1 MNPRLAAK
9 RPHRAGR
16 AAREPRATSRL
27 ISWERAG
34 VGALG
39 AIVLVALLSGI
50 AHAHPVAAARDSRV
64 AQLPSGAGGAAD
76 WRQWD
81 SFLTNVVK
89 KLATD
94 LPEARR
100 DQLRDLFLDS
110 RYQLVQTVSVNP
122 SDPVPSLF
130 LNTWNQLSPI
140 LNQSLSALSPSV
152 ATQYKGFIKAMDGTA
167 SLTSLGQQ
175 FGLVHVTPDMLRGA
189 SALLGTGGADPLAYV
204 LDVDSG
210 LRSFLGLTGTL
221 GAPRVPPAVEQGLL
235 LPADPRTVRTAPRIR
250 WSWFVAPAFGA
261 EDEFDRLKDW
271 VPAAPEL
278 NDYLSE
284 VRKLLTRAS
293 TAALGKYKLAPPYQP
308 LFRQIVF
315 TAAWQESCWR
325 QFVKKGDKLAPLASA
340 TGDVGLMQVNRHTW
354 RGLYDLN
361 GLSGDIEYN
370 SNAGSEILL
379 YYLSRY
385 AIPKKEDKQAGGQ
398 LARATYSAYNGGPR
412 ALGRY
417 RTASTIPALK
427 KVDEAFWAKFQSV
440 SAGQEL
446 AVKGCY
452 DN

>member
-1 MNPRLAAK
+1 MRTLLA
-9 RPHRAGR
+9 
-16 AAREPRATSRL
+16 
-27 ISWERAG
+27 
-34 VGALG
+34 VGL
-39 AIVLVALLSGI
+39 LVSLLSC
-50 AHAHPVAAARDSRV
+50 VADAQQASAPRESRV
-64 AQLPSGAGGAAD
+64 AQFTLPTGASAD

-81 SFLTNVVK
+81 SFLTDAIK
-89 KLATD
+89 KLASD
-94 LPEARR
+94 LPQSRR
-100 DQLRDLFLDS
+100 DQLGDVFLDS
-110 RYQLVQTVSVNP
+110 RYQLVQALSVNP

-130 LNTWNQLSPI
+130 VNAWNQLSPI
-140 LNQSLSALSPSV
+140 LNQSLSSLSPQL

-167 SLTSLGQQ
+167 SLARVGQQ
-175 FGLVHVTPDMLRGA
+175 LGLTHVTPDMLRGA
-189 SALLGTGGADPLAYV
+189 SKLLGTGSADPLAYV

-210 LRSFLGLTGTL
+210 LRSFLGLTGSL
-221 GAPRVPPAVEQGLL
+221 SAPRVSPAAQQGLVG
-235 LPADPRTVRTAPRIR
+235 PSGPRSAGSTSDLR
-250 WSWFVAPAFGA
+250 WAWFVPPAFGA
-261 EDEFDRLKDW
+261 EDEFERLRDW

-278 NDYLSE
+278 NDYLFE

-325 QFVKKGDKLAPLASA
+325 QFVRKGDKLAPLASA
-340 TGDVGLMQVNRHTW
+340 TGDLGLMQVNRHTW

-379 YYLSRY
+379 YYLTRY
-385 AIPKKEDKQAGGQ
+385 AVRKQEDKKPGGQ

-412 ALGRY
+412 ALARY
-417 RTASTIPALK
+417 RTASTISALK
-427 KVDEAFWAKFQSV
+427 KVDDAFWTKFRSV

-452 DN
+452 EK